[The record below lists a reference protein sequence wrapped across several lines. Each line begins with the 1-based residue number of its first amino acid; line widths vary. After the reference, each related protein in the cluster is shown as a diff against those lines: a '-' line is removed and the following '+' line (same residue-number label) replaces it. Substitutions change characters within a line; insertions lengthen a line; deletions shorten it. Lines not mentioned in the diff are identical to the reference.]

1 MSIWYSRRKKEEK
14 SLRLAAAGKSA
25 FCFAEL
31 HYNARSYLASDEEGT
46 KFFPMLKA
54 RIQSLENTLGETV
67 PLSSEL
73 GYLNASFQ
81 YALGKRMVTQAERK
95 PLSAFFERILSKN

>member
-31 HYNARSYLASDEEGT
+31 HYDARSLAHAAGVAAE
-46 KFFPMLKA
+46 
-54 RIQSLENTLGETV
+54 R
-67 PLSSEL
+67 
-73 GYLNASFQ
+73 
-81 YALGKRMVTQAERK
+81 ALRLYRKIDRKKIRKQPKKAERK